1 MNKIRPRLTQ
11 EEWEVIQKL
20 RQGEE
25 PIMYDKADA
34 DELKDFLDNHNIN
47 ENSVDSVKFWQTQ
60 SGETRFSIVTKN
72 KKEVDL
78 EELFDELVEDLRS
91 YRPKFQSIER
101 ENKVS
106 ENCFVFAPSDIHIG
120 KYSSDDET
128 GDSYNVKKA
137 VERVYKG
144 TEGII
149 EMTSRFDIDKV
160 FFVIGND
167 VLHTD
172 NARSTTT
179 SGTPQDSDRI
189 WHECFVEAER
199 MYVRVIETL
208 LTVADVHVVFA
219 PSNHDYITGFMLS
232 RVIAAFFNDCP
243 NVTFDVN
250 IKHRKYFSYGSSL
263 IGISHGDGAK
273 EHNLPLL
280 MAEESSE
287 LWPKC
292 SRRYWYLGHIHH
304 KKKVNYQVAKDYPG
318 VTVEYLRSPSGTDS
332 WHHKNGFEHS
342 PKAIEG
348 FIHNREM
355 GQIARLTYNF

>member
-25 PIMYDKADA
+25 PVMYSKQEAD
-34 DELKDFLDNHNIN
+34 DLSEFLDNNNIN
-47 ENSVDSVKFWQTQ
+47 KNSVDSVKFWQTQ

-72 KKEVDL
+72 KKEVNL

-91 YRPKFQSIER
+91 YRPSFKPIVRDKPSGD
-101 ENKVS
+101 
-106 ENCFVFAPSDIHIG
+106 NCLVFAPSDIHIG
-120 KYSSDDET
+120 KYSSEDET

-149 EMTSRFDIDKV
+149 SMASRFDIDKV
-160 FFVIGND
+160 FLVIGND

-172 NARSTTT
+172 NTRSTTT

-199 MYVRVIETL
+199 MYVRVIESL

-232 RVIAAFFNDCP
+232 RVIAAFFSDCP
-243 NVTFDVN
+243 SVTFDVN

-263 IGISHGDGAK
+263 IGVSHGDGAK

-280 MAEESSE
+280 MAQESAE
-287 LWPKC
+287 LWPVCPK
-292 SRRYWYLGHIHH
+292 RYWYLGHIHH

-332 WHHKNGFEHS
+332 WHHRNGFEHA

-348 FIHNREM
+348 FIHNKEM
-355 GQIARLTYNF
+355 GQVARLTYTF